1 MNYKKKLKVNKRKGI
16 LVGDV
21 AMRYIDSLESTIEM
35 EILKGI
41 RRRRVK
47 KRYMPRERCV
57 EKR

>member
-1 MNYKKKLKVNKRKGI
+1 MNYKKKLKVNKRKEI

-21 AMRYIDSLESTIEM
+21 AMRYIDSLESIIEM
-35 EILKGI
+35 EILKDI
-41 RRRRVK
+41 CRRRVK